1 MSPVRVTWARTVA
14 QLAKSRSTAFA
25 LAVFMAAAAALLAFN
40 LEAAEGSAL
49 SLGAV
54 WALSISPILPVLA
67 VLASMDVWSEER
79 RTGRIDL
86 LLASAVRERDFVI
99 GKFFGAW
106 TFLMSAVALSL
117 VSSGAVLWIF
127 APSVFS
133 GVALMGFI
141 PALFILA
148 LQGALWC
155 AVSTMVSSLFR
166 RVASSL
172 CVSLTLLVALPRGI
186 WAGLL
191 AWSHEGRRLLG
202 EMPLDAHA
210 LDFASGAFS
219 TGIILMY
226 LLAVAVALFINSKA
240 VSSLRLTGRGAAG
253 IRASGAAAVALAL
266 VFAALAGNLVM
277 RADIK
282 FNIPFGQIRS
292 DFSERTKRIL
302 SECDGEITVTAYL
315 PRSDRR
321 FRPVGHFLRAL
332 KRESDSHG
340 GARVVLRFVDPSWD
354 IAAAQRLV
362 RRGVKENSVVFER
375 GRRLTTVPVKDG
387 FGERICASA
396 IQRVAAPPVGR
407 NIYWTVGHGESAGDD
422 YGTFGMSDIARDLAR
437 EGYVNRRLDFS
448 AGSGVP
454 RDCAV
459 LVVPGA
465 KDDFS
470 RMETGMVES
479 YLRQGGRLLVLAP
492 DAERGGVVSLLPG
505 WGLRPA
511 KVTLSGTR
519 TLSGDDV
526 IVSDFSEHELSA
538 PLKGSRIVLG
548 RPVAFTPSAVA
559 DAGSGAGKI
568 DFVPLASVCDAVV
581 AAAVERGGGAGDDI
595 AVRPTRI
602 IAVGDASFVMNG
614 MLSARAN
621 ANRDFFLN
629 CVAYLSGSGKFD
641 SGGSEAGVLTT
652 GMDRGVRGRY
662 LLSGAIAVPVAVFA
676 LMLLCFGRRRA
687 E

>member
-226 LLAVAVALFINSKA
+226 LLAVALALFINSKA

-526 IVSDFSEHELSA
+526 IVSDFSEHDLSA

>member
-40 LEAAEGSAL
+40 LEAAEGSA
-49 SLGAV
+49 
-54 WALSISPILPVLA
+54 VLA

-86 LLASAVRERDFVI
+86 LLASAMRERDFVI

-226 LLAVAVALFINSKA
+226 LLAVALALFINSKA

>member
-226 LLAVAVALFINSKA
+226 LLAVALALFINSKA

-568 DFVPLASVCDAVV
+568 DFVPLASVCDAVI

>member
-25 LAVFMAAAAALLAFN
+25 LAVFMAAEAALLAFN

-226 LLAVAVALFINSKA
+226 LLAVALALFINSKA

>member
-1 MSPVRVTWARTVA
+1 VSPVRVTWARTVA

-226 LLAVAVALFINSKA
+226 LLALALALFINSKA

-676 LMLLCFGRRRA
+676 LMLLCFGRRRVG
-687 E
+687 

>member
-117 VSSGAVLWIF
+117 VSSGAVLWIL

-226 LLAVAVALFINSKA
+226 LLAVALALFINSKA

>member
-49 SLGAV
+49 SLGSV

-226 LLAVAVALFINSKA
+226 LLAVALALFINSKA

>member
-1 MSPVRVTWARTVA
+1 VSPVRVTWARTVA

-226 LLAVAVALFINSKA
+226 LLAVALALFINSKA

-652 GMDRGVRGRY
+652 GMDRDVRGRY

>member
-1 MSPVRVTWARTVA
+1 
-14 QLAKSRSTAFA
+14 L
-25 LAVFMAAAAALLAFN
+25 
-40 LEAAEGSAL
+40 
-49 SLGAV
+49 
-54 WALSISPILPVLA
+54 
-67 VLASMDVWSEER
+67 
-79 RTGRIDL
+79 
-86 LLASAVRERDFVI
+86 
-99 GKFFGAW
+99 
-106 TFLMSAVALSL
+106 
-117 VSSGAVLWIF
+117 
-127 APSVFS
+127 
-133 GVALMGFI
+133 
-141 PALFILA
+141 
-148 LQGALWC
+148 
-155 AVSTMVSSLFR
+155 
-166 RVASSL
+166 
-172 CVSLTLLVALPRGI
+172 
-186 WAGLL
+186 
-191 AWSHEGRRLLG
+191 
-202 EMPLDAHA
+202 
-210 LDFASGAFS
+210 
-219 TGIILMY
+219 
-226 LLAVAVALFINSKA
+226 
-240 VSSLRLTGRGAAG
+240 
-253 IRASGAAAVALAL
+253 
-266 VFAALAGNLVM
+266 
-277 RADIK
+277 
-282 FNIPFGQIRS
+282 
-292 DFSERTKRIL
+292 
-302 SECDGEITVTAYL
+302 
-315 PRSDRR
+315 RSDRR

>member
-226 LLAVAVALFINSKA
+226 LLAVALALFINSKA

-253 IRASGAAAVALAL
+253 IRASGAAAVALAF

-511 KVTLSGTR
+511 KVTLSGPR

>member
-40 LEAAEGSAL
+40 LEAAEGSAR

-202 EMPLDAHA
+202 EMPLDAPA

-226 LLAVAVALFINSKA
+226 LLAVALALFINSKA

>member
-49 SLGAV
+49 SLGSV

-226 LLAVAVALFINSKA
+226 LLAVALALFINSKA

-526 IVSDFSEHELSA
+526 IVSDFSEHDLSA

>member
-226 LLAVAVALFINSKA
+226 LLAVALALFINSKA

-253 IRASGAAAVALAL
+253 IRVSGAAAVALAL

>member
-226 LLAVAVALFINSKA
+226 LLAVALALFINSKA

-676 LMLLCFGRRRA
+676 LMLL
-687 E
+687 

>member
-49 SLGAV
+49 SLGSV

-106 TFLMSAVALSL
+106 TFLMLAVALSL

-226 LLAVAVALFINSKA
+226 LLAVALALFINSKA

-526 IVSDFSEHELSA
+526 IVSDFSEHDLSA

>member
-117 VSSGAVLWIF
+117 VSSGSVLWIF

-226 LLAVAVALFINSKA
+226 LLAVALALFINSKA

-266 VFAALAGNLVM
+266 VFAVLAGNLVM

>member
-226 LLAVAVALFINSKA
+226 LLAVALALFINSKA

-253 IRASGAAAVALAL
+253 IRASGAAAVALAF

>member
-226 LLAVAVALFINSKA
+226 LLAVALALFINSKA

-354 IAAAQRLV
+354 IAVAQRLV

-511 KVTLSGTR
+511 KVTLSGIR

>member
-1 MSPVRVTWARTVA
+1 VSPVRVTWARTVA

-226 LLAVAVALFINSKA
+226 LLAVALALFINSKA

>member
-226 LLAVAVALFINSKA
+226 LLAVALALFINSKA

>member
-226 LLAVAVALFINSKA
+226 LLAAALALFINSKA

>member
-1 MSPVRVTWARTVA
+1 
-14 QLAKSRSTAFA
+14 
-25 LAVFMAAAAALLAFN
+25 MAAAAALLAFN

-86 LLASAVRERDFVI
+86 MLASAVRERDFVI

-226 LLAVAVALFINSKA
+226 LLAVALALFINSKA

-253 IRASGAAAVALAL
+253 IRASGAVAVALAL

-332 KRESDSHG
+332 KRESDSLG

>member
-226 LLAVAVALFINSKA
+226 LLAA
-240 VSSLRLTGRGAAG
+240 
-253 IRASGAAAVALAL
+253 ALAL

-526 IVSDFSEHELSA
+526 IVSDFSEHDLSA